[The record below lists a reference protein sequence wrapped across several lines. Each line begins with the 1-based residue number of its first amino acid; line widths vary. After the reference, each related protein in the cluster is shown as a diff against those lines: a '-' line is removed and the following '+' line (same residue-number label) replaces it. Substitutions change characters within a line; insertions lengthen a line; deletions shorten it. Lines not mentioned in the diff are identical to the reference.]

1 MSLNLFK
8 LHRESFKLGDR
19 KVVGLERLLK
29 TFYFE
34 IEYIIFVFI
43 QSFSKIC
50 KISSVR
56 CFAVSQ
62 EFSVAHVC
70 KSLEAFKICFVAKWP
85 ALFVLNWYSPSSFC
99 LQIWVLGDFLQ
110 YLPFFLWVW
119 FFLGCSKNSL
129 LGCMIVSCQLVTQP

>member
-56 CFAVSQ
+56 CFAVS
-62 EFSVAHVC
+62 
-70 KSLEAFKICFVAKWP
+70 
-85 ALFVLNWYSPSSFC
+85 
-99 LQIWVLGDFLQ
+99 
-110 YLPFFLWVW
+110 
-119 FFLGCSKNSL
+119 
-129 LGCMIVSCQLVTQP
+129 